1 MKLISTKESNE
12 LIYYKISQ
20 NIGKYTNGL
29 VSNNII
35 LKVNNSIDFEIGVS
49 SYVLIKIVLK
59 DYI

>member
-12 LIYYKISQ
+12 LVYYKISQ